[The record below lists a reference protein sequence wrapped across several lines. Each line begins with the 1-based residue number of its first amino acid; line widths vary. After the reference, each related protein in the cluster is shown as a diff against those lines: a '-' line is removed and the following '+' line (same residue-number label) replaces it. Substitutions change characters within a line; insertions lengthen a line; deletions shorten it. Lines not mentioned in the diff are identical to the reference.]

1 MADVLTYRVSVD
13 PAAADVVERVL
24 TVTVDGQEVVD
35 AAKTFEASATD
46 LGTVSVPQGSAV
58 VLSVVDVDDAGNKS
72 DPALLAFAAEDT
84 LPPAAPGG
92 LGVVLVGE
100 EESNA

>member
-13 PAAADVVERVL
+13 PAAADVVERLL
-24 TVTVDGQEVVD
+24 TVTVDGQEVAD
-35 AAKTFEASATD
+35 AAKTFEPSATD
-46 LGTVSVPQGSAV
+46 LGVVNVPQGSSV
-58 VLSVVDVDDAGNKS
+58 VLSLVDVDDAGNKS
-72 DPALLAFAAEDT
+72 EPALLAFSAEDT

-92 LGVVLVGE
+92 LGVTLVGE